1 MAIMVSK
8 LTYVIEQS
16 HLGLWY
22 PLVGTAAAAA
32 ATAAVCSGGHGH
44 GLAIFI
50 SEEIIRD

>member
-16 HLGLWY
+16 YLGLWY
-22 PLVGTAAAAA
+22 PLVGTAAAA
-32 ATAAVCSGGHGH
+32 TAVCSGGHGH